1 MFQRSLAAYPFVVD
15 ERPVQATQIAKDKLR
30 SSKFDDAVFF
40 GNDLIEQLNR
50 VVGVSPQRVHGSQL
64 DGLLPFGG
72 LQDQSSHRNLYAL
85 RASVN
90 RKSCP
95 APRR

>member
-1 MFQRSLAAYPFVVD
+1 MFQRCLAAYPFVID

-50 VVGVSPQRVHGSQL
+50 VVGVTPQRIYGPQL

>member
-1 MFQRSLAAYPFVVD
+1 MFQRCLAAYPFVID
-15 ERPVQATQIAKDKLR
+15 ERPVQAAEVTKDELR

-40 GNDLIEQLNR
+40 RDDFIEQLNR
-50 VVGVSPQRVHGSQL
+50 VVGVTPQRIHGPQL

-85 RASVN
+85 RASV
-90 RKSCP
+90 RPRTCP